1 MKLVLSL
8 FAAACLL
15 RADFDPQH
23 WRTRMPI
30 AVKQPAPVSAIVIDP
45 NVCRASRA
53 SLRDLR
59 IVRAGVEVPYRFKI
73 LSALREQIELRPAI
87 LNKAAIPNT
96 GVQAVLDLN
105 GHPAHN
111 RLRIATTRR
120 NFKELVRIE
129 TSDDDRVWAV
139 ARDDGLIFDITTSGR
154 DVSDLSVD
162 YPVSTRR
169 YVRITIPDWRDPAY
183 LASAW
188 LTYFKETG
196 AVRDT
201 VSTLTPLATND
212 PKAQTTSVVA
222 DIGFQGLPYDR
233 LNLTVDPG
241 AFSRTVEISTSSDAK
256 AWSFA
261 GQGVVSRTSQE
272 ERLSIDFPDQWNRYV
287 KVTVFNADSAPLKV
301 TRLRLSS
308 LRRLLEFPS
317 EATGPYWLY
326 SGNPE
331 AKQPSYDLASLT
343 PAPAVSVGAPEPNP
357 QYRAPTRPWSD
368 RNPHLLNFVLLA
380 AVAVMG
386 YITIRFLRKVR
397 TG

>member
-1 MKLVLSL
+1 
-8 FAAACLL
+8 
-15 RADFDPQH
+15 
-23 WRTRMPI
+23 
-30 AVKQPAPVSAIVIDP
+30 
-45 NVCRASRA
+45 
-53 SLRDLR
+53 
-59 IVRAGVEVPYRFKI
+59 
-73 LSALREQIELRPAI
+73 
-87 LNKAAIPNT
+87 
-96 GVQAVLDLN
+96 
-105 GHPAHN
+105 
-111 RLRIATTRR
+111 
-120 NFKELVRIE
+120 
-129 TSDDDRVWAV
+129 
-139 ARDDGLIFDITTSGR
+139 
-154 DVSDLSVD
+154 
-162 YPVSTRR
+162 
-169 YVRITIPDWRDPAY
+169 
-183 LASAW
+183 